1 MVPCEA
7 HPGRFG
13 NTLQLPTS
21 IRFIARQVR
30 PDIVLVARY
39 IKTDIFFLYENILS
53 GGTWSRV
60 EERSFMK
67 RKKLKYFDNV
77 WAAVGYPPVEANNL
91 SIRSHLMILLEQAIK
106 KRGLTQAAAA
116 KLFGVSQPRVS
127 DLTRGRIDKFSIDAL
142 VQMAHR
148 AGYVVTLSLEGA
160 A

>member
-1 MVPCEA
+1 
-7 HPGRFG
+7 
-13 NTLQLPTS
+13 
-21 IRFIARQVR
+21 
-30 PDIVLVARY
+30 
-39 IKTDIFFLYENILS
+39 
-53 GGTWSRV
+53 
-60 EERSFMK
+60 MK